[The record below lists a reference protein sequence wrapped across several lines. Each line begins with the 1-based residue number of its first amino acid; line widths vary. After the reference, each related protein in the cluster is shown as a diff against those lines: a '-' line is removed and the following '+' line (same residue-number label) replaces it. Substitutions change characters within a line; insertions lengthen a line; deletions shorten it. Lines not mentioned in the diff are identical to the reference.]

1 MKLKNHI
8 DGNPHLH
15 PTTTMAT
22 HTSTTMNPQKN
33 PIQNQ
38 HLPCIWSSQSE
49 FKAENQDKKKKN
61 PIIKCNLHDQRPKKK
76 KPRWNHKEKTQMKP
90 SDCPIGTLPSLER
103 AIRQRGRREGGD

>member
-8 DGNPHLH
+8 DSNPHLH

-22 HTSTTMNPQKN
+22 HTSTTMNPQKS

-49 FKAENQDKKKKN
+49 FKAENQAKKKTQSSSAIYMTK
-61 PIIKCNLHDQRPKKK
+61 DQKK

-103 AIRQRGRREGGD
+103 AIRQKGRREGGD

>member
-49 FKAENQDKKKKN
+49 FKAENQDKKKKTQSSSA
-61 PIIKCNLHDQRPKKK
+61 IYMTKDQKKK
-76 KPRWNHKEKTQMKP
+76 NPDEITKRKRRWNLAIAPLE
-90 SDCPIGTLPSLER
+90 PSLH
-103 AIRQRGRREGGD
+103 